1 MKFTDTFINSFNDGF
16 MKCLIGTIPNT
27 YDIYLITL
35 VRDSR
40 KKDIKFK
47 DIKPEDI
54 ITIFDVNE
62 ESNFYFLDDLPMDKH
77 KEISLKIWKYIFDL
91 KVIKPYMEQNNKLTL
106 ENRGTQNKQNSIKDS
121 IKKDLNSAKKFK
133 ELINKVFIAKHHTH
147 KGKNIFNLHTYGT
160 TITKLGYSKSGDLW
174 ENDRKLYS
182 IEDLFEIVDL
192 IINDLE
198 TKDFKFIS
206 DKNYNLEKKYTTKE
220 DFKEYLISIC
230 KTHNIKYA
238 YNINQLLEILI

>member
-16 MKCLIGTIPNT
+16 MECLIGTTPNT

-35 VRDSR
+35 VRDSGN
-40 KKDIKFK
+40 KVIEIK
-47 DIKPEDI
+47 DIKPNYIIEIDDI
-54 ITIFDVNE
+54 QHNFD
-62 ESNFYFLDDLPMDKH
+62 FLNDLPLDKH

-91 KVIKPYMEQNNKLTL
+91 KVVKPYIEKNNKLIL
-106 ENRGTQNKQNSIKDS
+106 ENRGTQNIQNSIKDS

-133 ELINKVFIAKHHTH
+133 ELINKVFIAKDHRH

-174 ENDRKLYS
+174 EDDRKFYN

-206 DKNYNLEKKYTTKE
+206 DKNYNLEKRYTKKE
-220 DFKEYLISIC
+220 DFKKYLISIC
-230 KTHNIKYA
+230 KTHNIKYTD
-238 YNINQLLEILI
+238 NINQLLEKLF

>member
-16 MKCLIGTIPNT
+16 MKCLIGTTPNT

-40 KKDIKFK
+40 NKVIEIK
-47 DIKPEDI
+47 DIKPNYIIEIDDI
-54 ITIFDVNE
+54 QHNFDLLN
-62 ESNFYFLDDLPMDKH
+62 DLPLDKH

-91 KVIKPYMEQNNKLTL
+91 KVVKPYIEKNNKLTL
-106 ENRGTQNKQNSIKDS
+106 ENRGTQNIQNSIKDS

-206 DKNYNLEKKYTTKE
+206 DKNYNLEKYTTKE

-230 KTHNIKYA
+230 KIHNIKYTD
-238 YNINQLLEILI
+238 NINQLLELFKNK